1 MSYKLGFLLSI
12 SFVLMFFLLGVDL
25 FSIQYAYGDLDAKS
39 ISISY
44 RISQHGTLDAEFVAS
59 IENSYNVEF
68 ECLSNCSPMF
78 GDIVEYRLS
87 SSINTLV
94 ISNHHLTISLSRST
108 VIGFYS

>member
-12 SFVLMFFLLGVDL
+12 SFVLMFFLLGVDI

-44 RISQHGTLDAEFVAS
+44 RISQHGSLDNEFISS
-59 IENSYNVEF
+59 IEEAYHVDF

-87 SSINTLV
+87 TSIQTLV
-94 ISNHHLTISLSRST
+94 INDHHLTISLSRST
-108 VIGFYS
+108 IIGFYS